1 VIKAFLKW
9 TSFGYRSRGLS
20 DGTKTRSYPNG
31 DAANSQPDR
40 GCNANGAGVVE
51 AKQDGPMVNSAK
63 KQQRATEGC
72 TGHFLTLPVVLS
84 GGVPE
89 LDFLIGLLKFFGY
102 HIETR

>member
-1 VIKAFLKW
+1 MDVLWLPIQRTERWHENAKL
-9 TSFGYRSRGLS
+9 
-20 DGTKTRSYPNG
+20 PQG

-40 GCNANGAGVVE
+40 GCNANGAGE

-63 KQQRATEGC
+63 KQRSARLRAAPP
-72 TGHFLTLPVVLS
+72 LPNAAVVLS